1 MRARERAG
9 FSIENRGA
17 RRSVARCSG
26 KGSRVVAIGV
36 DCRLMRAIAFIIAGV
51 ISCGA
56 MSFRRRL
63 VSACGARTSLEGA
76 DEVDACFLFADD
88 DPIAAQCR
96 DKQGC
101 RRRGR
106 RRPLFAR
113 APLAPRIGLGPVQSS
128 PVQSSLVKPSLACPF
143 PTLPISPVPPTLFS
157 TTGAG
162 RPHAWRCVQLCEWLA
177 GSPGST
183 SRGPAAL
190 PLVLSQPT
198 SPRDTVEGVASTRTC
213 RCTNDAS
220 SRDAHTLDRG
230 SPLP

>member
-17 RRSVARCSG
+17 RRSVARCNG

-128 PVQSSLVKPSLACPF
+128 PVQPSQAKPGLPLSHPSNFPCPSYSLLHNWGWPASCMEVCTA
-143 PTLPISPVPPTLFS
+143 VRV
-157 TTGAG
+157 AG
-162 RPHAWRCVQLCEWLA
+162 RFAWLHQQRTRS
-177 GSPGST
+177 SP
-183 SRGPAAL
+183 SR
-190 PLVLSQPT
+190 SQPANQ
-198 SPRDTVEGVASTRTC
+198 SQGHCGGCCFDTYVQMHERRFLT
-213 RCTNDAS
+213 
-220 SRDAHTLDRG
+220 
-230 SPLP
+230 

>member
-36 DCRLMRAIAFIIAGV
+36 DCRLMRAMAFIIAGV

-128 PVQSSLVKPSLACPF
+128 LVKPSLACPF
-143 PTLPISPVPPTLFS
+143 PTLPLPLPSYSLLHNWGWPASCMEVCTAVRV
-157 TTGAG
+157 GG
-162 RPHAWRCVQLCEWLA
+162 RFAWLHQQRTC
-177 GSPGST
+177 SS
-183 SRGPAAL
+183 L

-198 SPRDTVEGVASTRTC
+198 SPWDTVEGVASTRTC

>member
-36 DCRLMRAIAFIIAGV
+36 DCRLMRAMAFIIAGV

-128 PVQSSLVKPSLACPF
+128 LVKPSLACPF
-143 PTLPISPVPPTLFS
+143 PTLPLPLSLLLTSPQLGLAGLMHGGVYSCASGWQVRLAPPTEDL
-157 TTGAG
+157 
-162 RPHAWRCVQLCEWLA
+162 QL
-177 GSPGST
+177 SP
-183 SRGPAAL
+183 SR
-190 PLVLSQPT
+190 SQPANQ
-198 SPRDTVEGVASTRTC
+198 SLGHCGGCCFDTYVQMHERRFLT
-213 RCTNDAS
+213 
-220 SRDAHTLDRG
+220 
-230 SPLP
+230 

>member
-36 DCRLMRAIAFIIAGV
+36 DCRLMRAMAFIIAGV

-128 PVQSSLVKPSLACPF
+128 LVKPSLACPF
-143 PTLPISPVPPTLFS
+143 PTLPLPLSLLLSSPQLGLAGLMHGGVYSCASGWQVRLAPPTEDL
-157 TTGAG
+157 
-162 RPHAWRCVQLCEWLA
+162 QL
-177 GSPGST
+177 SP
-183 SRGPAAL
+183 SR
-190 PLVLSQPT
+190 SQPANQ
-198 SPRDTVEGVASTRTC
+198 SLGHCGGCCFDTYVQMHERRFLT
-213 RCTNDAS
+213 
-220 SRDAHTLDRG
+220 
-230 SPLP
+230 

>member
-36 DCRLMRAIAFIIAGV
+36 DCRLMRAMAFIIAGV

-128 PVQSSLVKPSLACPF
+128 LVKPSLACPF
-143 PTLPISPVPPTLFS
+143 PTLPLPLSLLLTSP
-157 TTGAG
+157 
-162 RPHAWRCVQLCEWLA
+162 QLGLA
-177 GSPGST
+177 GLMHGGVYSCASGWQVRLAPPAEDLQRSP
-183 SRGPAAL
+183 SR
-190 PLVLSQPT
+190 SQPANQ
-198 SPRDTVEGVASTRTC
+198 SLGHCGGCCFDTYVQMHERRFLT
-213 RCTNDAS
+213 
-220 SRDAHTLDRG
+220 
-230 SPLP
+230 

>member
-36 DCRLMRAIAFIIAGV
+36 DCRLMRAMAFIIAGV

-128 PVQSSLVKPSLACPF
+128 LVKPSLACPF
-143 PTLPISPVPPTLFS
+143 PTLPHPLSLLLTSP
-157 TTGAG
+157 
-162 RPHAWRCVQLCEWLA
+162 QLGLA
-177 GSPGST
+177 GLMHGGVYSCTSGWQVRLAPPAEDLQRSP
-183 SRGPAAL
+183 SR
-190 PLVLSQPT
+190 SQPANQ
-198 SPRDTVEGVASTRTC
+198 SQGHCGGCCFDTYVQMHERRFLT
-213 RCTNDAS
+213 
-220 SRDAHTLDRG
+220 
-230 SPLP
+230 

>member
-36 DCRLMRAIAFIIAGV
+36 DCRLMRAMAFIIAGV

-128 PVQSSLVKPSLACPF
+128 LVKPSLACPF
-143 PTLPISPVPPTLFS
+143 PTLPLPLSLLLSSPQLGLAGLMHGGVYSCASGWQVRLAPPTEDLQ
-157 TTGAG
+157 
-162 RPHAWRCVQLCEWLA
+162 R
-177 GSPGST
+177 SPS
-183 SRGPAAL
+183 
-190 PLVLSQPT
+190 LSQPANQ
-198 SPRDTVEGVASTRTC
+198 SLGHCGGCCFDTYVQMHERRFLT
-213 RCTNDAS
+213 
-220 SRDAHTLDRG
+220 
-230 SPLP
+230 

>member
-36 DCRLMRAIAFIIAGV
+36 DCRLMRAMAFIIAGV

-113 APLAPRIGLGPVQSS
+113 APLAPRIGLGPVQPSQAKPGLPLSHPSTS
-128 PVQSSLVKPSLACPF
+128 PALLLTSPQLGLAGLMHGGVYSCASGWQVR
-143 PTLPISPVPPTLFS
+143 LAPPTEDLQ
-157 TTGAG
+157 
-162 RPHAWRCVQLCEWLA
+162 R
-177 GSPGST
+177 SP
-183 SRGPAAL
+183 SR
-190 PLVLSQPT
+190 SQPANQ
-198 SPRDTVEGVASTRTC
+198 SLGHCGGCCFDTYVQMHERRFLT
-213 RCTNDAS
+213 
-220 SRDAHTLDRG
+220 
-230 SPLP
+230 

>member
-9 FSIENRGA
+9 LSIENRGA

-36 DCRLMRAIAFIIAGV
+36 DCRLMRAMAFIIAGV

-128 PVQSSLVKPSLACPF
+128 LVKPSLACPF
-143 PTLPISPVPPTLFS
+143 PTLPLPLSLLLSSPQLGLAGLMHGGVYSCASGWQVRLAPPTEDL
-157 TTGAG
+157 
-162 RPHAWRCVQLCEWLA
+162 QL
-177 GSPGST
+177 SP
-183 SRGPAAL
+183 SR
-190 PLVLSQPT
+190 SQPANQ
-198 SPRDTVEGVASTRTC
+198 SQGHCGGCCFDTYVQMHERRFLT
-213 RCTNDAS
+213 
-220 SRDAHTLDRG
+220 
-230 SPLP
+230 

>member
-36 DCRLMRAIAFIIAGV
+36 DCRLMRAMAFIIAGV

-128 PVQSSLVKPSLACPF
+128 LVKPSLACPF
-143 PTLPISPVPPTLFS
+143 PTLPHPLSLLLTSPQLGLAGLMHGGVYSCASGWQVRLAPPTEDL
-157 TTGAG
+157 
-162 RPHAWRCVQLCEWLA
+162 QL
-177 GSPGST
+177 SP
-183 SRGPAAL
+183 SR
-190 PLVLSQPT
+190 SQPANQ
-198 SPRDTVEGVASTRTC
+198 SLGHCGGCCFDTYVQMHERRFLT
-213 RCTNDAS
+213 
-220 SRDAHTLDRG
+220 
-230 SPLP
+230 

>member
-36 DCRLMRAIAFIIAGV
+36 DCRLMRAMAFIIAGV

-128 PVQSSLVKPSLACPF
+128 LVKPSLACPF
-143 PTLPISPVPPTLFS
+143 PTLPHPLSLLLTSPQLGLAGLMHGGVYSCASGWQVRLAPPTEDL
-157 TTGAG
+157 
-162 RPHAWRCVQLCEWLA
+162 QL
-177 GSPGST
+177 SP
-183 SRGPAAL
+183 SR
-190 PLVLSQPT
+190 SQPANQ
-198 SPRDTVEGVASTRTC
+198 SLGHCGGCCFDTYVRMHERRFLT
-213 RCTNDAS
+213 
-220 SRDAHTLDRG
+220 
-230 SPLP
+230 